1 MDRQREWELS
11 DWERLGRAFA
21 GAREGVSLTQVS
33 AAKALGVSRTPIQ
46 AIERG
51 RQSNG
56 QLFTKVTGTMRA
68 YARLVG
74 WTEDSPTRILNQ
86 QQPEPA
92 MQPVSETVEQASSLP
107 PAVDREFRSGK
118 TLDHAVVH
126 LGTNEEDDTRLIVV
140 LQGADD
146 MTEEEI
152 DKAWRK
158 WRQTRRR
165 LQAIPGETDSSQE
178 S

>member
-1 MDRQREWELS
+1 MER

-21 GAREGVSLTQVS
+21 KARTAAGLTQEQV
-33 AAKALGVSRTPIQ
+33 AERLHVSRTPIQ
-46 AIERG
+46 AVERG
-51 RQSNG
+51 RQPNG
-56 QLFTKVTGTMRA
+56 KAFAKVTATMRS

-74 WTEDSPTRILNQ
+74 WTEASPDLILDGQ
-86 QQPEPA
+86 EPEPA
-92 MQPVSETVEQASSLP
+92 TQPVSAPAGDAQSSLP
-107 PAVDREFRSGK
+107 SAVDRELRSGK

-126 LGTNEEDDTRLIVV
+126 LGTSDDDDTRLIVV
-140 LQGADD
+140 LQGAED

-152 DKAWRK
+152 DAAWQK

-165 LQAIPGETDSSQE
+165 LQAIPGETDNPQE

>member
-1 MDRQREWELS
+1 MER

-21 GAREGVSLTQVS
+21 KARIAAGLTQEQ
-33 AAKALGVSRTPIQ
+33 AAERLHLSRTPIQ

-51 RQSNG
+51 KQPNG
-56 QLFTKVTGTMRA
+56 KTFTKVTQTMRS

-74 WTEDSPTRILNQ
+74 WTEASPEQILDGQ
-86 QQPEPA
+86 DPEPA
-92 MQPVSETVEQASSLP
+92 TQPVSASPSDAKANVP
-107 PAVDREFRSGK
+107 TAVDRELRTGR

-126 LGTNEEDDTRLIVV
+126 IGGTEDDDTRLIVV

-152 DKAWRK
+152 DKAWNT

-165 LQAIPGETDSSQE
+165 LQAIPGETDTTQE

>member
-1 MDRQREWELS
+1 MER

-21 GAREGVSLTQVS
+21 KARTAAGLTQEQV
-33 AAKALGVSRTPIQ
+33 AERLHVSRTPIQ
-46 AIERG
+46 AVERG
-51 RQSNG
+51 RQPNG
-56 QLFTKVTGTMRA
+56 KAFAKVTATMRS

-74 WTEDSPTRILNQ
+74 WTEASPDLILDGQ
-86 QQPEPA
+86 EPEPA
-92 MQPVSETVEQASSLP
+92 TQPVSAPAGDSQAILP
-107 PAVDREFRSGK
+107 SAVDRELRSGK

-126 LGTNEEDDTRLIVV
+126 LGTSDDDDTRLIVV
-140 LQGADD
+140 LQGAED

-152 DKAWRK
+152 DAAWQK

-165 LQAIPGETDSSQE
+165 LQAIPGETDNPQE